1 MDEETYKAK
10 SNGLTPEEN
19 EQIQKSEDERSTEN
33 NANNL
38 RNAANVAMQSKIPHA
53 VAAGAIV
60 KGADK
65 LTGGK
70 SSEAAGK
77 IITKINKRIPMGKQI
92 QERSNE
98 LNESGISDAIG
109 AATSIDKTEQVQK
122 ASSAASAASN
132 AANSKKDGNFSP
144 FPKNKIKNKYLII
157 SIASS
162 CIFFFFIPILL
173 ILIGPNAGAMLDLT
187 SKGGDVGYN
196 NTKYNASAYTAA
208 EAENLLIYMGDSRIV
223 GMMSSIT
230 NKSITY
236 IAQSGAGYSWLVD
249 SAIPELANKIEGKKF
264 IVLAFGV
271 NDLGNAANYLTKYQ
285 ELKDTYPNVNIYI
298 MSVNPVDEAKEAEN
312 GYTVTNES
320 IENFNETMK
329 NSFGENY
336 IDVYAQ
342 IKDNFETEDGVHYT
356 TETYKKIH
364 EIVINYILSKNKIVG
379 ATSDYGYPANTESTE
394 LKGTSLVEAIGEDGV
409 TELENKIKTAVGSG
423 CSGASV
429 ARAAIAL
436 IDGLH
441 AKGFHLPYYYGGGHV
456 SKNPIVDR
464 QWGANI
470 GASTQKPNGSYDY
483 YKGLDCSGF
492 VMWAMHA
499 ANITGAYDASGYLSL
514 GEHIPFSKLSPGDV
528 IANTG
533 HVILVLENTG
543 SELKTAESTG
553 GGVQYKTYGYDKA
566 SYYTGI
572 SMSEYYA
579 NHCGGWYEKNNNI
592 TNFNGIPNW
601 LWSRL

>member
-38 RNAANVAMQSKIPHA
+38 RNAANVAMQTKIPHA

-92 QERSNE
+92 QETSNE

-132 AANSKKDGNFSP
+132 DANSKKDGNFSP

-249 SAIPELANKIEGKKF
+249 SAIPELTNKIEGKKF
-264 IVLAFGV
+264 IVLAFGL

-298 MSVNPVDEAKEAEN
+298 MSVNPIDEAKEAEN

-364 EIVINYILSKNKIVG
+364 EIVINYILSKNKIAG

-579 NHCGGWYEKNNNI
+579 NHCGG
-592 TNFNGIPNW
+592 
-601 LWSRL
+601 

>member
-38 RNAANVAMQSKIPHA
+38 RNAANVAMQTKIPHA

-92 QERSNE
+92 QETSNE

-122 ASSAASAASN
+122 ASSVASAASN

-336 IDVYAQ
+336 IDVYDQ

-364 EIVINYILSKNKIVG
+364 EIVINYILSKNKIAG

-579 NHCGGWYEKNNNI
+579 NHCGG
-592 TNFNGIPNW
+592 
-601 LWSRL
+601 

>member
-38 RNAANVAMQSKIPHA
+38 RNAANVAMQTKIPHA

-92 QERSNE
+92 QETSNE

-298 MSVNPVDEAKEAEN
+298 MSVNPVDESKEAEN

-470 GASTQKPNGSYDY
+470 GASIQKPNGSYDY

-579 NHCGGWYEKNNNI
+579 NHCGG
-592 TNFNGIPNW
+592 
-601 LWSRL
+601 

>member
-38 RNAANVAMQSKIPHA
+38 RNAANVAMQTKIPHA

-92 QERSNE
+92 QETSNE

-122 ASSAASAASN
+122 ASSVASAASN

-196 NTKYNASAYTAA
+196 NTNYNASAYTAA

-336 IDVYAQ
+336 IDVYDQ

-364 EIVINYILSKNKIVG
+364 EIVIKYILSKNKIAG

-579 NHCGGWYEKNNNI
+579 NHCGG
-592 TNFNGIPNW
+592 
-601 LWSRL
+601 

>member
-19 EQIQKSEDERSTEN
+19 EQIQKSKDERSTEN

-38 RNAANVAMQSKIPHA
+38 RNAANVAMQTKIPHA

-92 QERSNE
+92 QETSNE

-122 ASSAASAASN
+122 ASSAATAASN
-132 AANSKKDGNFSP
+132 AANSKKDSNFSP

-196 NTKYNASAYTAA
+196 NTNYNASAYTAA

-364 EIVINYILSKNKIVG
+364 EIVINYILSKNKIAG

-456 SKNPIVDR
+456 SKNLIVDR

-553 GGVQYKTYGYDKA
+553 GGVQYKTYGYDKT

-579 NHCGGWYEKNNNI
+579 NHCGG
-592 TNFNGIPNW
+592 
-601 LWSRL
+601 

>member
-38 RNAANVAMQSKIPHA
+38 RNAANVAMQTKIPHA
-53 VAAGAIV
+53 VAVGAIV

-92 QERSNE
+92 QETSNE

-364 EIVINYILSKNKIVG
+364 EIVINYILSKNKIAG

>member
-38 RNAANVAMQSKIPHA
+38 RNAANVAMQTKIPHA

-92 QERSNE
+92 QETSNE

-132 AANSKKDGNFSP
+132 DANSKKDGNFSP

-196 NTKYNASAYTAA
+196 NTNYNASAYTAA

-236 IAQSGAGYSWLVD
+236 IAQIGAGYSWLVD

-364 EIVINYILSKNKIVG
+364 EIVINYILSKNKIAG

-553 GGVQYKTYGYDKA
+553 GGVQYKTYGYDKT

-579 NHCGGWYEKNNNI
+579 NHCGG
-592 TNFNGIPNW
+592 
-601 LWSRL
+601 

>member
-38 RNAANVAMQSKIPHA
+38 RNAANVAMQTKIPHA

-92 QERSNE
+92 QETSNE

-109 AATSIDKTEQVQK
+109 AATSIDKNEQVQK
-122 ASSAASAASN
+122 ASSAASADSN

-157 SIASS
+157 SIVSS

-196 NTKYNASAYTAA
+196 NTNYNASAYTAA

-320 IENFNETMK
+320 IENFNKTME

-336 IDVYAQ
+336 IDVYDQ

-364 EIVINYILSKNKIVG
+364 EIVINYILSKNKIAG

>member
-38 RNAANVAMQSKIPHA
+38 RNAANVAMQTKIPHA

-92 QERSNE
+92 QETSNE

-122 ASSAASAASN
+122 ASSVASAASN

-336 IDVYAQ
+336 IDVYDQ

-364 EIVINYILSKNKIVG
+364 EIVINYILSKNKIAG

>member
-38 RNAANVAMQSKIPHA
+38 RNAANVAMQTKIPHA

-92 QERSNE
+92 QETSNE

-336 IDVYAQ
+336 IDVYDQ

-364 EIVINYILSKNKIVG
+364 EIVINYILSKNKIAG

-499 ANITGAYDASGYLSL
+499 ANITGAYTASGYLSL

-592 TNFNGIPNW
+592 TNFNGITNW

>member
-38 RNAANVAMQSKIPHA
+38 RNAANVAMQTKIPHA

-92 QERSNE
+92 QETSNE

-157 SIASS
+157 SIVSS

-196 NTKYNASAYTAA
+196 NTNYNASAYTAA

-320 IENFNETMK
+320 VENFNETMK

-579 NHCGGWYEKNNNI
+579 NHCGG
-592 TNFNGIPNW
+592 
-601 LWSRL
+601 

>member
-38 RNAANVAMQSKIPHA
+38 RNAANVAMQTKIPHA

-92 QERSNE
+92 QETSNE

-196 NTKYNASAYTAA
+196 NTNYNASAYTAA

-298 MSVNPVDEAKEAEN
+298 MSVNPVDESKEAEN

-579 NHCGGWYEKNNNI
+579 NHCGG
-592 TNFNGIPNW
+592 
-601 LWSRL
+601 

>member
-1 MDEETYKAK
+1 
-10 SNGLTPEEN
+10 
-19 EQIQKSEDERSTEN
+19 
-33 NANNL
+33 
-38 RNAANVAMQSKIPHA
+38 
-53 VAAGAIV
+53 
-60 KGADK
+60 
-65 LTGGK
+65 
-70 SSEAAGK
+70 
-77 IITKINKRIPMGKQI
+77 MGKQI
-92 QERSNE
+92 QETSNQ

-122 ASSAASAASN
+122 ASSAASTASN

-187 SKGGDVGYN
+187 SKGGDVGN
-196 NTKYNASAYTAA
+196 NSTNYNASAYTAA

-271 NDLGNAANYLTKYQ
+271 NDLGNVSNYLTKYQ

-298 MSVNPVDEAKEAEN
+298 MSVNPVDEAKEAES

-364 EIVINYILSKNKIVG
+364 EIVINYILSKNKIAG

-394 LKGTSLVEAIGEDGV
+394 LKGTSLVDAIGEDGV

-456 SKNPIVDR
+456 SKNPIVDK
-464 QWGANI
+464 QWGTKI
-470 GASTQKPNGSYDY
+470 GASIQKPNGSYDY

-499 ANITGAYDASGYLSL
+499 ANITGAYTASGYLSL

-579 NHCGGWYEKNNNI
+579 NHCGG
-592 TNFNGIPNW
+592 
-601 LWSRL
+601 

>member
-38 RNAANVAMQSKIPHA
+38 RNAANVAMQTKIPHA

-92 QERSNE
+92 QETSNE

-356 TETYKKIH
+356 TETYKNIH
-364 EIVINYILSKNKIVG
+364 EIVINYILSKNKIAG

-579 NHCGGWYEKNNNI
+579 NHCGG
-592 TNFNGIPNW
+592 
-601 LWSRL
+601 

>member
-38 RNAANVAMQSKIPHA
+38 RNAANVAMQTKIPHA

-92 QERSNE
+92 QETSNE

-132 AANSKKDGNFSP
+132 AATSKKDGNFSP

-196 NTKYNASAYTAA
+196 NTNYNASAYTAA

-364 EIVINYILSKNKIVG
+364 EIVINYILSKNKIAG

-528 IANTG
+528 ITNTG

>member
-92 QERSNE
+92 QETSNE

-298 MSVNPVDEAKEAEN
+298 MSVNPGDESKEAEN

-579 NHCGGWYEKNNNI
+579 NHCGG
-592 TNFNGIPNW
+592 
-601 LWSRL
+601 

>member
-38 RNAANVAMQSKIPHA
+38 RNAANVAMQTKIPHA

-196 NTKYNASAYTAA
+196 NTNYNASAYTAA

-329 NSFGENY
+329 NGFGENY

-364 EIVINYILSKNKIVG
+364 EIVINYILSKNKIAG

-394 LKGTSLVEAIGEDGV
+394 LKGTSLVEAIGEDGE

-579 NHCGGWYEKNNNI
+579 NHCGG
-592 TNFNGIPNW
+592 
-601 LWSRL
+601 

>member
-38 RNAANVAMQSKIPHA
+38 RNAANVAMQTKIPHA

-92 QERSNE
+92 QETSNE

-329 NSFGENY
+329 NGFGENY

-364 EIVINYILSKNKIVG
+364 EIVINYILSKNKIAG

-579 NHCGGWYEKNNNI
+579 NHCGG
-592 TNFNGIPNW
+592 
-601 LWSRL
+601 

>member
-38 RNAANVAMQSKIPHA
+38 RNAANVAMQTKIPHA

-92 QERSNE
+92 QETSNE

-298 MSVNPVDEAKEAEN
+298 MSVNPVDESKEAEN

-579 NHCGGWYEKNNNI
+579 NHCGG
-592 TNFNGIPNW
+592 
-601 LWSRL
+601 

>member
-38 RNAANVAMQSKIPHA
+38 RNAANVAMQTKIPHA

-92 QERSNE
+92 QETSNE

-132 AANSKKDGNFSP
+132 DANSKKDGNFSP

-196 NTKYNASAYTAA
+196 NTNYNASAYTAA
-208 EAENLLIYMGDSRIV
+208 EAENLLIYMGDSRIA

-336 IDVYAQ
+336 IDVYDQ

-364 EIVINYILSKNKIVG
+364 EIVINYILSKNKIAG

>member
-38 RNAANVAMQSKIPHA
+38 RNAANVAMQTKIPHA

-92 QERSNE
+92 QETSNE

-122 ASSAASAASN
+122 ASSATSAASN

-196 NTKYNASAYTAA
+196 NTNYNASAYTAA

-298 MSVNPVDEAKEAEN
+298 MSVNPVDESKEAEN

-364 EIVINYILSKNKIVG
+364 EIVINYILSKNKIAG
-379 ATSDYGYPANTESTE
+379 AISDYGYPANTESTE

-579 NHCGGWYEKNNNI
+579 NHCGG
-592 TNFNGIPNW
+592 
-601 LWSRL
+601 

>member
-38 RNAANVAMQSKIPHA
+38 RNAANVAMQTKIPHA

-92 QERSNE
+92 QETSNE

-132 AANSKKDGNFSP
+132 DANSKKDGNFSP

-196 NTKYNASAYTAA
+196 NTNYNASAYTAA

-329 NSFGENY
+329 NGFGENY

-356 TETYKKIH
+356 TETYKNIH
-364 EIVINYILSKNKIVG
+364 EIVINYILSKNKIAG

-579 NHCGGWYEKNNNI
+579 NHCGG
-592 TNFNGIPNW
+592 
-601 LWSRL
+601 

>member
-38 RNAANVAMQSKIPHA
+38 RNAANVAMQTKIPHA

-92 QERSNE
+92 QETSNE

-329 NSFGENY
+329 NGFGENY

-364 EIVINYILSKNKIVG
+364 EIVINYILSKNKIAG

>member
-38 RNAANVAMQSKIPHA
+38 RNAANVAMQTKIPHA

-92 QERSNE
+92 QETSNE

-196 NTKYNASAYTAA
+196 NTNYNASAYTAA

-298 MSVNPVDEAKEAEN
+298 MSVNPVDESKEAEN

>member
-38 RNAANVAMQSKIPHA
+38 RNAANVAMQTKIPHA

-65 LTGGK
+65 LTGGR
-70 SSEAAGK
+70 SSEAVGK

-92 QERSNE
+92 QETSNQ

-132 AANSKKDGNFSP
+132 AASTKKDGNFSP

-187 SKGGDVGYN
+187 SKGGDVGN
-196 NTKYNASAYTAA
+196 NSTNYNASAYTAA

-271 NDLGNAANYLTKYQ
+271 NDLGNVSNYLTKYQ

-298 MSVNPVDEAKEAEN
+298 MSVNPVDEAKEAES

-364 EIVINYILSKNKIVG
+364 EIVINYILSKNKIAG

-394 LKGTSLVEAIGEDGV
+394 LKGTSLVDAIGEDGV

-456 SKNPIVDR
+456 SKNPIVDK
-464 QWGANI
+464 QWGTKI
-470 GASTQKPNGSYDY
+470 GASIQKPNGSYDY

-499 ANITGAYDASGYLSL
+499 ANITGAYTASGYLSL

>member
-38 RNAANVAMQSKIPHA
+38 RNAANVAMQTKIPHA

-92 QERSNE
+92 QETSNE

-208 EAENLLIYMGDSRIV
+208 EVENLLIYMGDSRIV

-364 EIVINYILSKNKIVG
+364 EIVINYILSKNKIAG

>member
-38 RNAANVAMQSKIPHA
+38 RNAANVAMQTKIPHA

-92 QERSNE
+92 QETSNE

-196 NTKYNASAYTAA
+196 NTNYNASAYTAA

-298 MSVNPVDEAKEAEN
+298 MSVNPVDESKEAEN

-329 NSFGENY
+329 NGFGENY

-364 EIVINYILSKNKIVG
+364 EIVINYILSKNKIAG

-579 NHCGGWYEKNNNI
+579 NHCGG
-592 TNFNGIPNW
+592 
-601 LWSRL
+601 

>member
-38 RNAANVAMQSKIPHA
+38 RNAANVAMQTKIPHA

-70 SSEAAGK
+70 SSEAVGK

-92 QERSNE
+92 QETSNQ

-196 NTKYNASAYTAA
+196 NTNYNASAYTAA

-285 ELKDTYPNVNIYI
+285 ELKDTYPNVKIYI

-364 EIVINYILSKNKIVG
+364 EIVINYILSKNKIAG

-499 ANITGAYDASGYLSL
+499 ANINGAYDASGYLSL

-579 NHCGGWYEKNNNI
+579 NHCGG
-592 TNFNGIPNW
+592 
-601 LWSRL
+601 

>member
-38 RNAANVAMQSKIPHA
+38 RNAANVAMQTKIPHA

-92 QERSNE
+92 QETSNE

-196 NTKYNASAYTAA
+196 NTNYNASAYTAA

-298 MSVNPVDEAKEAEN
+298 MSVNPVDESKEAEN

-364 EIVINYILSKNKIVG
+364 EIVINYILSKNKIAG

-579 NHCGGWYEKNNNI
+579 NHCGG
-592 TNFNGIPNW
+592 
-601 LWSRL
+601 

>member
-38 RNAANVAMQSKIPHA
+38 RNAANVAMQTKIPHA

-92 QERSNE
+92 QETSNE

-196 NTKYNASAYTAA
+196 STNYNASAYTAA

-236 IAQSGAGYSWLVD
+236 IAQIGAGYSWLVD

-298 MSVNPVDEAKEAEN
+298 MSVNPVDESKEAEN

-579 NHCGGWYEKNNNI
+579 NHCGG
-592 TNFNGIPNW
+592 
-601 LWSRL
+601 

>member
-38 RNAANVAMQSKIPHA
+38 RNAANVAMQTKIPHA

-208 EAENLLIYMGDSRIV
+208 EVENLLIYMGDSRIV

-364 EIVINYILSKNKIVG
+364 EIVINYILSKNKIAG

-579 NHCGGWYEKNNNI
+579 NHCGG
-592 TNFNGIPNW
+592 
-601 LWSRL
+601 

>member
-38 RNAANVAMQSKIPHA
+38 RNAANVAMQTKIPHA

-92 QERSNE
+92 QETSNE

-109 AATSIDKTEQVQK
+109 AATSIDKTEQVRK

-196 NTKYNASAYTAA
+196 NTNYNASAYTAA

-356 TETYKKIH
+356 TETYKNIH
-364 EIVINYILSKNKIVG
+364 EIVINYILSKNKIAG

>member
-38 RNAANVAMQSKIPHA
+38 RNAANVAMQTKIPHA

-92 QERSNE
+92 QETSNE

-356 TETYKKIH
+356 TETYKKIL
-364 EIVINYILSKNKIVG
+364 EIVINYILSKNKIAG

>member
-38 RNAANVAMQSKIPHA
+38 RNAANVAMQTKIPHA

-92 QERSNE
+92 QETSNE

-196 NTKYNASAYTAA
+196 NTNYNASAYTAA

-312 GYTVTNES
+312 GYTVINES

-470 GASTQKPNGSYDY
+470 GTSIQKPNGSYDY

-499 ANITGAYDASGYLSL
+499 ANITGAYTASGYLSL

-579 NHCGGWYEKNNNI
+579 NHCGG
-592 TNFNGIPNW
+592 
-601 LWSRL
+601 

>member
-38 RNAANVAMQSKIPHA
+38 RNAANVAMQTKIPHA

-92 QERSNE
+92 QETSNE

-132 AANSKKDGNFSP
+132 DANSKKDGNFSP

-196 NTKYNASAYTAA
+196 STNYNASAYTAA

-298 MSVNPVDEAKEAEN
+298 MSVNPVDESKEAEN

-364 EIVINYILSKNKIVG
+364 EIVINYILSKNKIAG

-456 SKNPIVDR
+456 SKNLIVDR

-592 TNFNGIPNW
+592 TNFNGITNW